1 MVELSAEEKIAL
13 SDVRAEK
20 SNDMLSDASDTLK
33 SGLFNTSV
41 NRSYYAALHSA
52 RSLLILKGI
61 DPLQH
66 DGVKTM
72 LSLHFIKTKLLPEN
86 IIKDFKNLL
95 SLRTDVDY
103 GDFESI
109 DKKEAEA
116 ALKKTKS
123 FLKVIEHERKKL
135 IKEMTSPTKK
145 V

>member
-1 MVELSAEEKIAL
+1 
-13 SDVRAEK
+13 
-20 SNDMLSDASDTLK
+20 DASDTLR
-33 SGLFNTSV
+33 SGLLKTSV
-41 NRSYYAALHSA
+41 NRSYYAVLHSA
-52 RSLLILKGI
+52 RSLLVLKGI
-61 DPLQH
+61 DPTQH

-109 DKKEAEA
+109 DKKEAKD
-116 ALKKTKS
+116 ALNKAVN
-123 FLKVIEHERKKL
+123 FLKVIERERKKL
-135 IKEMTSPTKK
+135 IKEMTAPTRK

>member
-20 SNDMLSDASDTLK
+20 SNDMFSDASDTLK

-72 LSLHFIKTKLLPEN
+72 LSLHFIKTKILPEN

-109 DKKEAEA
+109 NKKEAEA

-123 FLKVIEHERKKL
+123 FIKVIEHERKKL

>member
-13 SDVRAEK
+13 SDIRADK
-20 SNDMLSDASDTLK
+20 SNDMLSDASATLK
-33 SGLFNTSV
+33 SGLFKTSV

-61 DPLQH
+61 DPVQH

-109 DKKEAEA
+109 DKKEAEG

-135 IKEMTSPTKK
+135 IKEITSPTKK

>member
-13 SDVRAEK
+13 SDIRAEK

-33 SGLFNTSV
+33 SGLFKTSV
-41 NRSYYAALHSA
+41 NRSYYAALHSSRA
-52 RSLLILKGI
+52 LLILKGI
-61 DPLQH
+61 DPVQH

-109 DKKEAEA
+109 DKKEAA
-116 ALKKTKS
+116 GALKKTKS
-123 FLKVIEHERKKL
+123 FLKMIEHERKKL

-145 V
+145 A

>member
-1 MVELSAEEKIAL
+1 MVELSTEEKIAL

-20 SNDMLSDASDTLK
+20 SDNMLSDASATLK
-33 SGLFNTSV
+33 TGLFKTSI

-61 DPLQH
+61 DPVRH

-72 LSLHFIKTKLLPEN
+72 LSLHFIKTELLPEN

-103 GDFESI
+103 GDFEST
-109 DKKEAEA
+109 DKKEAEG
-116 ALKKTKS
+116 ALKKAIR

-135 IKEMTSPTKK
+135 IKEMKSS
-145 V
+145 

>member
-20 SNDMLSDASDTLK
+20 SNDMFSDASDTLK

-72 LSLHFIKTKLLPEN
+72 LSLHFIKTKILPEN

>member
-13 SDVRAEK
+13 SDVRTEK
-20 SNDMLSDASDTLK
+20 STDMLSDASHTLK
-33 SGLFNTSV
+33 SGLFKTSV

-61 DPLQH
+61 DPVQH

-109 DKKEAEA
+109 DKKEAEG
-116 ALKKTKS
+116 ALKKAVR

-135 IKEMTSPTKK
+135 IKEMTFPAKK

>member
-109 DKKEAEA
+109 NKKEAEA

-123 FLKVIEHERKKL
+123 FIKVIEHERKKL

>member
-20 SNDMLSDASDTLK
+20 SNDMFSDASDTLK

-109 DKKEAEA
+109 NKKEAEA

-123 FLKVIEHERKKL
+123 FIKVIEHERKKL

>member
-13 SDVRAEK
+13 SDIRAQK
-20 SNDMLSDASDTLK
+20 GRDMLSDASDTLR
-33 SGLFNTSV
+33 SRLFKTSI

-61 DPLQH
+61 DPVQH

-86 IIKDFKNLL
+86 IMKDFKNLL

-103 GDFESI
+103 GDFESV
-109 DKKEAEA
+109 DKKDAEG
-116 ALKKTKS
+116 ALKKAAR
-123 FLKVIEHERKKL
+123 FLKVIEQERKKL
-135 IKEMTSPTKK
+135 IREMTSPAR
-145 V
+145 

>member
-20 SNDMLSDASDTLK
+20 SNDMFSDASDTLK

>member
-72 LSLHFIKTKLLPEN
+72 LSLHFIKTKILPEN